1 MDKEARRKV
10 CEWRITQFDLER
22 QGIEVVLRSCDICV
36 GGASFRR
43 ASVSSCLEVAGVAR
57 PPPNDDKRV
66 HTMRAHDETIC
77 ARA

>member
-36 GGASFRR
+36 GVALFRH
-43 ASVSSCLEVAGVAR
+43 ANVLPCSETAGVAR
-57 PPPNDDKRV
+57 PPPNADKRA
-66 HTMRAHDETIC
+66 HTTRVRDETISD
-77 ARA
+77 RT